1 MKKALFKRKIKQ
13 ARTAFE
19 FDQKDQVKV
28 DFDFEQA
35 EDLMENQVTL
45 FDQDKKPRFK
55 KFQPKNK
62 IIPGDDDFLKKY
74 EAKKKDEDTIFDDQN
89 VEVIQSGK
97 L

>member
-1 MKKALFKRKIKQ
+1 MFKRKIKQ

-35 EDLMENQVTL
+35 EDLMESQVTL

-62 IIPGDDDFLKKY
+62 IMQGEEDFLKNY
-74 EAKKKDEDTIFDDQN
+74 EVEKKD
-89 VEVIQSGK
+89 
-97 L
+97 

>member
-35 EDLMENQVTL
+35 EDLMESQFTL

-55 KFQPKNK
+55 KFQRKNK
-62 IIPGDDDFLKKY
+62 IMQGEEDFLKNY
-74 EAKKKDEDTIFDDQN
+74 EVKKKD
-89 VEVIQSGK
+89 
-97 L
+97 